1 MNVGKGCVDGRI
13 GGCVFVLE
21 TAYVFVCFAVD
32 CGLYEARFSDYN
44 QSDALFAVVC
54 GSFSIKH

>member
-1 MNVGKGCVDGRI
+1 MDGRI